1 MGFFKNLFF
10 TNQSVDN
17 QPEIQFGRFSD
28 SYKEEEK
35 YDAWDRALEHFEAE
49 SYVNSYREF
58 FKYLMDDDLENVK
71 LDYKNGMLNFTI
83 YQGSK
88 IIVGWADHSKFYAE
102 AKIAS
107 CTRPNIAV
115 FRKLLEDNYLMK
127 YSKYAIDEK
136 QTITNI
142 FTTPAADSSPY
153 KLYYALKEMATH
165 ADNSDDVLTNKYEE
179 LLPINTSH
187 IRSISESE
195 KELKYRYLQD
205 AIDEALTAVDD
216 SELNISRHP
225 GALSYVYLD
234 LLYRMDYLLKPEGD
248 TKEKIAHINKEYFKE
263 STKTLKSKNAEIRH
277 SINQL
282 RKISAPEF
290 AKELYEVKSTFGMNS
305 PSAQSRIK
313 EFIKS
318 EITNMDWYLE
328 NGHKSIALAI
338 PSYIVGYSLYNYS
351 MPAPLRA
358 FLQLFYR
365 VVEYPFFEALGF
377 QDNFVDKDTNLN
389 KQRIKAALK
398 QVTKIYADDYEEVD
412 PKYKNIDYT
421 NVFSFAR
428 SYMLLLSGLDFT
440 RKDLR

>member
-1 MGFFKNLFF
+1 
-10 TNQSVDN
+10 
-17 QPEIQFGRFSD
+17 
-28 SYKEEEK
+28 
-35 YDAWDRALEHFEAE
+35 
-49 SYVNSYREF
+49 
-58 FKYLMDDDLENVK
+58 
-71 LDYKNGMLNFTI
+71 
-83 YQGSK
+83 
-88 IIVGWADHSKFYAE
+88 
-102 AKIAS
+102 
-107 CTRPNIAV
+107 
-115 FRKLLEDNYLMK
+115 
-127 YSKYAIDEK
+127 
-136 QTITNI
+136 
-142 FTTPAADSSPY
+142 
-153 KLYYALKEMATH
+153 
-165 ADNSDDVLTNKYEE
+165 
-179 LLPINTSH
+179 
-187 IRSISESE
+187 
-195 KELKYRYLQD
+195 
-205 AIDEALTAVDD
+205 
-216 SELNISRHP
+216 
-225 GALSYVYLD
+225 
-234 LLYRMDYLLKPEGD
+234 
-248 TKEKIAHINKEYFKE
+248 
-263 STKTLKSKNAEIRH
+263 
-277 SINQL
+277 
-282 RKISAPEF
+282 
-290 AKELYEVKSTFGMNS
+290 MNS